1 VKAPGFETQYISAKC
16 LSNLR
21 KFSRKEKTGMKNE
34 NPRQLVR
41 TPEIRSLFAGDPFIE
56 PAQEIN
62 DLIARRAHEL
72 FESSGFTHGHADDD
86 WLRAESEILLQA
98 PVDVTETE
106 TGFTIRADVPGF
118 REKDL
123 EVRAAPRSL
132 CITGKRQESSD
143 QKEGTTIYSE
153 RHTKHIFRVVGLPA
167 EIDPD
172 RVNATVSDG
181 LLEIK
186 LLKVGL
192 GKKVP
197 VLAKTATA

>member
-1 VKAPGFETQYISAKC
+1 MFWGQVSFKLEKILKKGETD
-16 LSNLR
+16 
-21 KFSRKEKTGMKNE
+21 MKNE
-34 NPRQLVR
+34 TPRQLVR

-56 PAQEIN
+56 PALEIN
-62 DLIARRAHEL
+62 DLIARRAYEL
-72 FESSGFTHGHADDD
+72 FESSGFTHGHGYED

-106 TGFTIRADVPGF
+106 TGFAIRADVPGF
-118 REKDL
+118 GEKDL

-153 RHTKHIFRVVGLPA
+153 RRSKHIFRVLQLPA

-172 RVNATVSDG
+172 TVHATVSDG
-181 LLEIK
+181 LVEIK

-197 VLAKTATA
+197 VLSKSATA

>member
-1 VKAPGFETQYISAKC
+1 
-16 LSNLR
+16 
-21 KFSRKEKTGMKNE
+21 MKNE
-34 NPRQLVR
+34 TPKQLVR
-41 TPEIRSLFAGDPFIE
+41 TPEIRSLFAGDPFIG

-62 DLIARRAHEL
+62 DLIACRAHEL

-118 REKDL
+118 GEKDL

-132 CITGKRQESSD
+132 CITGKRQESTD
-143 QKEGTTIYSE
+143 QKEGTTIYTE

-167 EIDPD
+167 EIDPE

-186 LLKVGL
+186 LSKVGL

-197 VLAKTATA
+197 VLSKAATA

>member
-1 VKAPGFETQYISAKC
+1 
-16 LSNLR
+16 
-21 KFSRKEKTGMKNE
+21 MKNE
-34 NPRQLVR
+34 TPKQLVR
-41 TPEIRSLFAGDPFIE
+41 TPEIRSLFAGDPFIG

-62 DLIARRAHEL
+62 DLIACRAHEL

-118 REKDL
+118 GEKDL
-123 EVRAAPRSL
+123 EVRVAPRSL
-132 CITGKRQESSD
+132 CITGKRQELSD

-153 RHTKHIFRVVGLPA
+153 RRSTHIFRVVGLPA
-167 EIDPD
+167 EIDPGT
-172 RVNATVSDG
+172 VNTTVSEG
-181 LLEIK
+181 LLETK

-192 GKKVP
+192 SKKVP
-197 VLAKTATA
+197 LAKAATV

>member
-1 VKAPGFETQYISAKC
+1 MKKET
-16 LSNLR
+16 
-21 KFSRKEKTGMKNE
+21 
-34 NPRQLVR
+34 PRQLVR
-41 TPEIRSLFAGDPFIE
+41 TPEIHSLFAGEPFIE

-62 DLIARRAHEL
+62 DLIARRAYEL
-72 FESSGFTHGHADDD
+72 FESSGFTHDHALDD

-106 TGFTIRADVPGF
+106 TGFTILADVPGF

-123 EVRAAPRSL
+123 EVRVTPRSL

-153 RHTKHIFRVVGLPA
+153 RPYTHIFHVVHLPA

-172 RVNATVSDG
+172 TMNATVSDG

-192 GKKVP
+192 SKKVP
-197 VLAKTATA
+197 LARAATV

>member
-1 VKAPGFETQYISAKC
+1 M
-16 LSNLR
+16 R

-34 NPRQLVR
+34 TPRQLVR

-62 DLIARRAHEL
+62 DLIARRAYKL
-72 FESSGFTHGHADDD
+72 FESSGFTHDHALDD

-106 TGFTIRADVPGF
+106 TGLTIRADVLGF

-123 EVRAAPRSL
+123 EVRVAPRSL
-132 CITGKRQESSD
+132 CITGKRPESSD

-153 RHTKHIFRVVGLPA
+153 RRSKHIFRVLQLPA
-167 EIDPD
+167 ETDLD
-172 RVNATVSDG
+172 TVHATVSDG
-181 LLEIK
+181 LVEIK

-192 GKKVP
+192 SKKVP
-197 VLAKTATA
+197 LAKAAAV

>member
-1 VKAPGFETQYISAKC
+1 MSSET
-16 LSNLR
+16 
-21 KFSRKEKTGMKNE
+21 SRQ
-34 NPRQLVR
+34 PVR
-41 TPEIRSLFAGDPFIE
+41 TLEIRSLFRGDPFIE

-62 DLIARRAHEL
+62 DLIARRAYEL
-72 FESSGFTHGHADDD
+72 FESSGYTHNHAHED

-118 REKDL
+118 GEKDL
-123 EVRAAPRSL
+123 EVRVAPRSL

-153 RHTKHIFRVVGLPA
+153 RSSKQIFRVVRLPS

-197 VLAKTATA
+197 VLARAATA

>member
-1 VKAPGFETQYISAKC
+1 
-16 LSNLR
+16 
-21 KFSRKEKTGMKNE
+21 MKNE
-34 NPRQLVR
+34 TSRQLAR
-41 TPEIRSLFAGDPFIE
+41 TLEIRSLSAGDPFIE

-62 DLIARRAHEL
+62 DLIARRAYEL
-72 FESSGFTHGHADDD
+72 FESSGFTDGHAHDD

-106 TGFTIRADVPGF
+106 TGFAIRADVPGF
-118 REKDL
+118 GEKDL

-132 CITGKRQESSD
+132 CIAGKRQESSD

-167 EIDPD
+167 EIDPE

-197 VLAKTATA
+197 VLAKAATA